1 MARSRPI
8 TLPQWKPRARP
19 LLVLADQGQPRPV
32 PIELLA
38 GARRDRN
45 AGASPDGFLRVNRVQ
60 LDALAIAPLL
70 EPNPEG
76 VSLRLRPDGLVGA
89 IPLLAPDSQRIA
101 GGLVVRPR
109 FGWDDIGVLL
119 SAIGWSAA
127 PQILAQP
134 LVPGS
139 AREVPPWV
147 LAGPI
152 LQRIEALLQTL
163 SRGFRLH
170 EEVRQQPRGQILW
183 GRYVAEQMARGQ
195 FHQLPCRYPE
205 LGPDLLLRAYLRWG
219 LEQVH
224 GSLAPWSVRDRIAR
238 LLIDHAERLLEDLR
252 DIRPKVPDRRSLDQ
266 LARGL
271 SMPSQVL
278 RAGLEA
284 LGWVVDERGL
294 AGQADLDGL
303 AWRLTMHALFERWVE
318 HLARRWAHD
327 FGARVDTAEERTARY
342 PLRWQRPGHGSL
354 SELAPDIVVHAGD
367 TVYVIDAKYKGHFE
381 ELDDHRWRELQS
393 ELQAEH
399 RHDLHQ
405 VLAYAALFDAP
416 RIVSVLV
423 YPLYARTWATLS
435 EQGGALIRAEA
446 AGGGRTVE
454 VALAGVP
461 LQLPPGCTSNEIT
474 QGWQVLRRALAG

>member
-1 MARSRPI
+1 
-8 TLPQWKPRARP
+8 
-19 LLVLADQGQPRPV
+19 
-32 PIELLA
+32 
-38 GARRDRN
+38 
-45 AGASPDGFLRVNRVQ
+45 VNRAQ
-60 LDALAIAPLL
+60 LDALAITSLL

-119 SAIGWSAA
+119 SAIGWAAA

-152 LQRIEALLQTL
+152 LQRIDALLQTL

-170 EEVRQQPRGQILW
+170 EEVRLQPRGQILW
-183 GRYVAEQMARGQ
+183 RRYVTEQMARGQ

-219 LEQVH
+219 LEQVR
-224 GSLAPWSVRDRIAR
+224 GSLAPWGVRDRIAR
-238 LLIDHAERLLEDLR
+238 LLIDRAELLLEQLR
-252 DIRPKVPDRRSLDQ
+252 DIKSQAPDRRSLDQ
-266 LARGL
+266 LTRGL

-318 HLARRWAHD
+318 HLARRWAHG
-327 FGARVDTAEERTARY
+327 FGARVGTAEERTARY

-354 SELAPDIVVHAGD
+354 SELAPDVVVHAGD
-367 TVYVIDAKYKGHFE
+367 TVYVLDAKYKGHFE
-381 ELDDHRWRELQS
+381 ELDDHRWRELRS
-393 ELQAEH
+393 ELQSEH

-405 VLAYAALFDAP
+405 VLAYAALFNAP
-416 RIVSVLV
+416 RVVSVLV
-423 YPLYARTWATLS
+423 YPLFAHTWAALAN
-435 EQGGALIRAEA
+435 QGGTMIRAEA

-461 LQLPPGCTSNEIT
+461 LQMPPGCTSDEIVDSW
-474 QGWQVLRRALAG
+474 QGLRTTIAG